1 MNSEEKVRAIII
13 SGLRAGR
20 SVKEIVKFLNLKRTT
35 VWNIK
40 CRYNIFIAAGG
51 LPEDFSSERKTHS
64 RRSDAMDVN
73 IVASLQELVDQDR
86 GRSMRLLARELGI
99 GEASVRN
106 KMAQDIRYKSYAFR
120 RGQFM
125 NEATKERRLAKA
137 KLLLNRLKKPAT
149 NGQLIFF
156 SDKKNFSKDQKI
168 NRKNN

>member
-13 SGLRAGR
+13 SGLRASR

-40 CRYNIFIAAGG
+40 CRYNTFIAAGG

-73 IVASLQELVDQDR
+73 IVASLQELVDQDL

-106 KMAQDIRYKSYAFR
+106 KMAQDIRYGAGPIHEQRHQGEEASQ
-120 RGQFM
+120 GQTVVEQAQ
-125 NEATKERRLAKA
+125 EASDQWSAH
-137 KLLLNRLKKPAT
+137 LLLRQEKLF
-149 NGQLIFF
+149 QR
-156 SDKKNFSKDQKI
+156 SKD
-168 NRKNN
+168 